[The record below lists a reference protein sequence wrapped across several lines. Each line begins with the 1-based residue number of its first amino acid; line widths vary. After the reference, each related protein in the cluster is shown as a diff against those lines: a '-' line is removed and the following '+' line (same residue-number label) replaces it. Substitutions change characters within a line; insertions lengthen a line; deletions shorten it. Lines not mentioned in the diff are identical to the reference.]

1 MGNLMIYLAV
11 MGVLAYTAL
20 LYGSEELLLLVFAGI
35 GWMGISYLYLAV
47 QLFFIKVR
55 LALPI
60 SMVEQGRQT
69 ELLLEISNQGI
80 LPAPKLKFRLG
91 CRNRSSKKRIR
102 QTVKGRAPVR
112 GRVMLYYPIVGKHCG
127 NCEYRLERIRIYDP
141 TGIFYLVKW
150 SGQRVEMQVL
160 PRIYAT
166 AVQVTEWARNFI
178 GEAEV
183 YDDRKAGP
191 DVSEV
196 FALRPFRD
204 GDRIQNIHWKL
215 SAKEEE
221 LIVREN
227 SLPLA
232 CPVVLLLDLG
242 GKAEETDGVLTTAAA
257 ISCALVEQKCAHYI
271 AWYDRQERDI
281 VRMRIAGEEELYLF
295 FLQLN
300 MEEPEK
306 KRPLGIQGRKTPD
319 RITEI
324 AELYREKYRMEI
336 QPSEI
341 SISRSLELKSGEEI
355 QFKLDRRRIEQA
367 LSEVE
372 FVV

>member
-1 MGNLMIYLAV
+1 MENLILYLAV
-11 MGVLAYTAL
+11 LGGLAYTAV
-20 LYGSEELLLLVFAGI
+20 LYGSEDLLLLVFGGI
-35 GWMGISYLYLAV
+35 GWMGISYLYLAI

-55 LALPI
+55 LTLPI
-60 SMVEQGRQT
+60 SMVEQGGET
-69 ELLLEISNQGI
+69 ELLLEISNRGI
-80 LPAPKLKFRLG
+80 LPAPKLKICLG
-91 CRNRSSKKRIR
+91 CKNRSSKKRTR
-102 QTVKGRAPVR
+102 QTVR
-112 GRVMLYYPIVGKHCG
+112 GQAAVQSRTMLYCPIVGKHCG
-127 NCEYRLERIRIYDP
+127 CCEYRLKRIRIYDP
-141 TGIFYLVKW
+141 TGLFYLTKW
-150 SGQRVEMQVL
+150 SRQRVEMQVL
-160 PRIYAT
+160 PRIFGT
-166 AVQVTEWARNFI
+166 VVQVTERARNFI

-227 SLPLA
+227 SLPLG
-232 CPVVLLLDLG
+232 CSVVLLLDLLG
-242 GKAEETDGVLTTAAA
+242 RVEETDGVLTVAAA

-281 VRMRIAGEEELYLF
+281 VRMRIYQEEELYLF
-295 FLQLN
+295 FLQLY
-300 MEEPEK
+300 MEDTGKMRGTKGRGQKISGGIEK
-306 KRPLGIQGRKTPD
+306 
-319 RITEI
+319 I
-324 AELYREKYRMEI
+324 AELYREKYRMELA
-336 QPSEI
+336 PSEI
-341 SISRSLELKSGEEI
+341 SVSRKLEIKSGEEI
-355 QFKLDRRRIEQA
+355 QFKIDRRRMEQA